1 MFKKERGITL
11 VALVI
16 TIVVLLIL
24 AGVTITSLSGNENII
39 KKAKEA
45 RDVYVNDETH
55 TQETL
60 NTTDEILANILN
72 NEG

>member
-45 RDVYVNDETH
+45 RDVYANDETH